1 VSGTLRLAVLSLD
14 QPESACA
21 RLRLLDPLG
30 CAGSAVRVAWHA
42 GPAAARAALESGALA
57 AADLVV
63 VQRFFPHPAN
73 ATVLERVL
81 GGPVPVVYE
90 TDDLLTDLPPT
101 NPHAALARECAPW
114 IERVARAARA
124 VTVSTPEL
132 ARAFEGLSRDVHVLP
147 NTVDL
152 RLFPFR
158 ARDGAPLVVGYS
170 ATPTHADD
178 LARIEPALWRLSERF
193 GSRVRFWFQ
202 GCITPGLTRLPG
214 AIQVGLQTDYSAYAR
229 LLAGSPLD
237 LALAPLA
244 DHRFNR
250 AKSAIKWLEYSA
262 CGIAG
267 VFADLPPYRSAIR
280 AGETGGLAGADPD
293 AWYEAIREL
302 IEDRQ
307 RRLRIA
313 AAARRAVE
321 AEHTLLH
328 GSRRL
333 LETLRSLAVPRSA
346 AATPRARVS
355 IVIPVYGRLD
365 LTRGCLAELLEHTQ
379 SPEVE
384 VIVVDNASPDET
396 GAYLA
401 SLGARIRVISNDSNL
416 GFARACNQGAR
427 AARGDRLL
435 FLNNDTLPP
444 RGWLEPLEAE
454 LERDPRVAIVGARLL
469 YPDGSVQHAG
479 VAFSRPDCV
488 PYHVYRGAP
497 RRHPAVSRRREL
509 GAVTAACMLVRRQ
522 AFEAAGGFDEGYHN
536 GFEDI
541 DLCLRV
547 RAAGGRVI
555 YQPQS
560 ELIHLEEQTP
570 GRKAHDGP
578 NLQRFLSRW
587 QGRIAPDETRMLLA
601 DGCAVVEV
609 SGARRIEELTSDAQ
623 RRAWQR
629 VADAEA
635 RLEREGPDGLRAHPL
650 DLSGWPDDPGV
661 RGWGRQLGGRE
672 IAPPGGREIAPLGGH
687 MASPVAAPGL
697 RLLLVSHA
705 YPGETSGG
713 AELYARSLARALS
726 RRGNRVTVL
735 FPRLVSGA
743 RAARLEPGRDGDV
756 QLARLAVPAPSGV
769 ISDVRNEPV
778 ERAFCELLDAGRFDA
793 VHFQHTWRALPFALI
808 EHAARR
814 APVCATLHDFWSVC
828 RETHMVPR
836 WQAALCS
843 GPETPGKCAQCD
855 ARAGGG
861 VSAADPALPQ
871 ATLFALRANAARRAL
886 ARADLIS
893 APSRYLIERL
903 RASGLDLPMLLA
915 PLGLEPFDAPL
926 RAPSPTLRLGFLG
939 ALCATKGIA
948 PLLAAFQAVRGDAS
962 LVIRGPADRAG
973 EQLVAQVH
981 DPRIRRLGPY
991 RREEIGSV
999 LAELDAVVIPSLVET
1014 YSLVARE
1021 ALAAGRIVI
1030 SSDAGALPEVVL
1042 HERNGLVFPAGD
1054 ARALTRALQRLVD
1067 DRALLERL
1075 CGARTAVPGIDEDAA
1090 AWEQRYRELCERRTR
1105 TPRRTAV
1112 HSSASPGVQA

>member
-1 VSGTLRLAVLSLD
+1 VSSALRLAVLSLD

-21 RLRLLDPLG
+21 RLRLLDPLSL
-30 CAGSAVRVAWHA
+30 AGEAVRTGWYA
-42 GPAAARAALESGALA
+42 GPAAARAALESGALG
-57 AADLVV
+57 AADLIV

-73 ATVLERVL
+73 AELLERVL

-90 TDDLLTDLPPT
+90 TDDLLAELPPT
-101 NPHAALARECAPW
+101 NPHVALARECAPW

-132 ARAFEGLSRDVHVLP
+132 ARAFEGLARELHVLP
-147 NTVDL
+147 NTLDL

-158 ARDGAPLVVGYS
+158 ARDGSPLVVGYS
-170 ATPTHADD
+170 GTPTHADD
-178 LARIEPALWRLSERF
+178 LARIEPALWRVAERF
-193 GSRVRFWFQ
+193 GPRVRFWFQ
-202 GCITPGLTRLPG
+202 GCITPGLARLPG
-214 AIQVGLQTDYSAYAR
+214 AIHVDLQRDYSAYAS

-267 VFADLPPYRSAIR
+267 VFADLPPYQSALR
-280 AGETGGLAGADPD
+280 AGETGLLASQDPA
-293 AWYEAIREL
+293 AWYEAICEL
-302 IEDRQ
+302 LGDPQ
-307 RRLRIA
+307 RRARIA

-321 AEHTLLH
+321 AEHSLER
-328 GSRRL
+328 GSQRL
-333 LETLRSLAVPRSA
+333 LETLRALAGRRPA
-346 AATPRARVS
+346 AAPQRVRVS
-355 IVIPVYGRLD
+355 IVIPVYGRLE
-365 LTRGCLAELLEHTQ
+365 LTRGCLEQLLLHTQ

-384 VIVVDNASPDET
+384 VIVVDNASPDGT
-396 GAYLA
+396 AAYLA
-401 SLGARIRVISNDSNL
+401 SLGPRIRVLSNDSNL

-427 AARGDRLL
+427 AARGEQLL
-435 FLNNDTLPP
+435 FLNNDTIPP
-444 RGWLEPLEAE
+444 RGWLEPLLAE
-454 LERDPRVAIVGARLL
+454 LERDASVAIVGARLL

-479 VAFSRPDCV
+479 VAFSRPDGV
-488 PYHVYRGAP
+488 PYHVYRGAA
-497 RRHPAVSRRREL
+497 RQHPAVSRRREL
-509 GAVTAACMLVRRQ
+509 GAVTAACMLVRRS
-522 AFEAAGGFDEGYHN
+522 AFEAAGGFDEGYRN

-578 NLQRFLSRW
+578 NLERFLSRW
-587 QGRIAPDETRMLLA
+587 RGRLVPDETRVLLA
-601 DGCAVVEV
+601 DGCAVVET
-609 SGARRIEELTSDAQ
+609 SGVRRITPLTSEAERQ
-623 RRAWQR
+623 AWQR
-629 VADAEA
+629 VADVET
-635 RLEREGPDGLRAHPL
+635 RLEREGLAGLRAQPL

-661 RGWGRQLGGRE
+661 RRWGQQLGGR
-672 IAPPGGREIAPLGGH
+672 ARPPGSAH
-687 MASPVAAPGL
+687 AL

-713 AELYARSLARALS
+713 AELYTRSLAHALAA
-726 RRGNRVTVL
+726 RGARVTVL
-735 FPRLVSGA
+735 YPRIA
-743 RAARLEPGRDGDV
+743 DAARVARIEPGRDGDV
-756 QLARLAVPAPSGV
+756 QLARLAVPAPYGV
-769 ISDVRNEPV
+769 ISDARNEPV
-778 ERAFCELLDAGRFDA
+778 ERAFGELLDAGRFDA

-814 APVCATLHDFWSVC
+814 APVCATLHDFWAVC

-843 GPETPGKCAQCD
+843 GPETPRKCAECA
-855 ARAGGG
+855 ARAGEKP
-861 VSAADPALPQ
+861 SPRDPALAPEM
-871 ATLFALRANAARRAL
+871 LFALRAGAARRAL
-886 ARADLIS
+886 ARADLIT

-903 RASGLDLPMLLA
+903 RAAGLDLPIQLA
-915 PLGLEPFDAPL
+915 PLGLAPFELPP
-926 RAPSPTLRLGFLG
+926 RAPSATLRLGFLG

-948 PLLAAFQAVRGDAS
+948 PLLAAFQAVRGNAT
-962 LVIRGPADRAG
+962 LLIRGPADRAG
-973 EQLVAQVH
+973 EQLVAQVR

-991 RREEIGSV
+991 RREELGAV
-999 LAELDAVVIPSLVET
+999 LAQLDVVVIPSLVET

-1021 ALAAGRIVI
+1021 ALAAGLAVI
-1030 SSDAGALPEVVL
+1030 SSDGGALPEVVL

-1054 ARALTRALQRLVD
+1054 ARALALALQRLVD

-1075 CGARTAVPGIDEDAA
+1075 RSTPTAFPSISEDAA
-1090 AWEQRYRELCERRTR
+1090 RWEQRYRELAAHRPRTSRR
-1105 TPRRTAV
+1105 V
-1112 HSSASPGVQA
+1112 ASVSGGGLRLQP